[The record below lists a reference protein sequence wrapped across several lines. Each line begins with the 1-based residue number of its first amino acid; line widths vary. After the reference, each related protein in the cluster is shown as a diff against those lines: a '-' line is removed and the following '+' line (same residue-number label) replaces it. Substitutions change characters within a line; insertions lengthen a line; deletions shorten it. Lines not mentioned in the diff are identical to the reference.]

1 MLVKSPFQQDSIEY
15 HRLKISIMLNTLYIL
30 KNKKK
35 LDATQ
40 QTIILWKLPKSMSN
54 YVRILL
60 KEFFTEIKLEIM
72 DSYKAA
78 DIDDSVLE
86 KLLQDTGDSNNYE
99 DQY

>member
-1 MLVKSPFQQDSIEY
+1 M
-15 HRLKISIMLNTLYIL
+15 N
-30 KNKKK
+30 
-35 LDATQ
+35 
-40 QTIILWKLPKSMSN
+40 N

-78 DIDDSVLE
+78 DIDEDVLE
-86 KLLQDTGDSNNYE
+86 KLLQDTGDSNTYE